1 MNTNGQTFFDDAS
14 RPVAVEEIDF
24 AAMDARLAGEGQD
37 DGKRERVAQQE
48 AAIRILQVV
57 CDGGATAEE
66 AGRRA
71 ILLLQTLRPV
81 KSQRAIARQLNMTPG
96 RVSQLLNALRN
107 QIGNGF
113 NAID

>member
-1 MNTNGQTFFDDAS
+1 M
-14 RPVAVEEIDF
+14 DF

-37 DGKRERVAQQE
+37 DGQRERLAQQE

-57 CDGGATAEE
+57 CDGDVTAEE

-81 KSQRAIARQLNMTPG
+81 KSQREIARQLDITPA
-96 RVSQLLNALRN
+96 RVSQLLNALRH
-107 QIGNGF
+107 QIGNVF
-113 NAID
+113 NAIE